1 MSQDTNQCIASAEL
15 LDFIQGLTDHHRT
28 EFISDHLCHCDACAM
43 RCGQFDFQ
51 QLRIVH
57 EIRKATTSPPIEWLA
72 EYNEW
77 VSLISPASQVL
88 SSEVPPALVDT
99 ARSLADST
107 GNIDGIRAAE
117 PPQVIGRYTIR
128 RLIGRGGMGSVYE
141 AFDDRLQRR
150 VAIKFPHQLIQ
161 NDLVARKRFQLE
173 ARAAAAVH
181 HPNVCGVLDS
191 DEADGLCYLTM
202 PLLTGQS
209 LSRRLRDMPPL
220 ELAEIV
226 RITIDLCRALDV
238 VHAAGFTH
246 RDIKP
251 SNVFLQSNQVVT
263 LMDFGIA
270 VSDVSADR
278 YTLVGELIGTP
289 AYFAPEQARGDCDAI
304 GPRTDIYAVGVLLFE
319 LLSGAPPF
327 TGSPGEII
335 GKIQHTPLPSLS
347 TRYPD
352 CDHQLIAI
360 CRKALAKNPTD
371 RYHSARS
378 MADELDQWL
387 SNHRALIAQKHSLI
401 SKPRPKVL
409 RRAFILVSIL
419 AIALASLTFM
429 NDGWKSPSTSP
440 LNDDHDETSESPAKL
455 TSKSSTSSQQV
466 STLANETLPPVANVN
481 STTTIDQ
488 TDQLDAV
495 AFVSLLQRH
504 RTQIILE
511 RDELFHNLNEKQ
523 SLGAI
528 VRTYFN
534 AEKGVLA
541 LMHEGPQA
549 SLWSLADRKRLLLL
563 TLPKLDST
571 FALSPDA
578 SVLATAGGGWRVR
591 LVNCSNSLEIA
602 SIPGHNNWINTIRF
616 DRSGKWGASTS
627 KDRTLRIFDLTT
639 HQNLWNIDVGVW
651 PRALAIANSG
661 GQLATGCNDGNIKFW
676 DAKGGNSLGNIV
688 ASRTAIVE
696 LFYSAQDKY
705 LVSQDLQ
712 GEIVIH
718 DLTSGQVNQRI
729 KAQAGKPFVMAAGGD
744 LLAYTVPSGSLVVY
758 RISAGKAIWELPN
771 TLDRLTWKPLGFTSD
786 NSQLYSLASDSIVC
800 SSELTK

>member
-1 MSQDTNQCIASAEL
+1 MTQDTNPCIESDEL
-15 LDFIQGLTDHHRT
+15 LEFFQGLTDPARA
-28 EFISDHLCHCDACAM
+28 EFISEHLGHCDDCAT
-43 RCGQFDFQ
+43 RCGQLDLR
-51 QLRIVH
+51 QLQLVH
-57 EIRKATTSPPIEWLA
+57 GIRKASIRPSPEWLS
-72 EYNEW
+72 EYNHW
-77 VSLISPASQVL
+77 VAPFPADAYE

-107 GNIDGIRAAE
+107 GNIEGIRAAE

-181 HPNVCGVLDS
+181 HPNVCSVLDS

-209 LSRRLRDMPPL
+209 LSRRLRDMPPI

-270 VSDVSADR
+270 VSKVSADR
-278 YTLVGELIGTP
+278 CTLVGELIGTP
-289 AYFAPEQARGDCDAI
+289 AYFAPEQARGDSDAI

-319 LLSGAPPF
+319 LLSGAPPY

-335 GKIQHTPLPSLS
+335 GKIQHTPLPPLNS
-347 TRYPD
+347 RYPD

-360 CRKALAKNPTD
+360 CHRALAKNPAD
-371 RYHSARS
+371 RFQCARL

-387 SNHRALIAQKHSLI
+387 SNHRVTLTQKNSLA
-401 SKPRPKVL
+401 SGLQPQLL
-409 RRAFILVSIL
+409 RRAFIFVGML
-419 AIALASLTFM
+419 ALGLALLIYL
-429 NDGWKSPSTSP
+429 NDEWNSPSISP
-440 LNDDHDETSESPAKL
+440 LKGDHDETSESPAEL
-455 TSKSSTSSQQV
+455 TNHSSTSGLQV
-466 STLANETLPPVANVN
+466 LPTPLENSPPVAKVN
-481 STTTIDQ
+481 ATSSVDQ
-488 TDQLDAV
+488 TNKLDSVDFAS
-495 AFVSLLQRH
+495 FIQKH
-504 RTQIILE
+504 RTQIIFD
-511 RDELFHNLNEKQ
+511 RDELFPNLNDKQ
-523 SLGAI
+523 PLGAI
-528 VRTYFN
+528 VRTSFN
-534 AEKGVLA
+534 AEKSVLA
-541 LMHEGPQA
+541 LLHEGPQA
-549 SLWSLADRKRLLLL
+549 SLWNLADRKRLSLLS
-563 TLPKLDST
+563 LPKLDST

-616 DRSGKWGASTS
+616 DRSGKWGASIS
-627 KDRTLRIFDLTT
+627 KDRTLRTFDLIT
-639 HQNLWNIDVGVW
+639 HQSHWNIDVGVW
-651 PRALAIANSG
+651 PRALAIAKSG
-661 GQLATGCNDGNIKFW
+661 DQLATGCNDGTIKFW
-676 DAKGGNSLGNIV
+676 NARQGQAIGNKI
-688 ASRTAIVE
+688 ASRSAIVE

-712 GEIVIH
+712 GDIGIH
-718 DLTSGQVNQRI
+718 DLATGQVQRSI
-729 KAQAGKPFVMAAGGD
+729 KAQAGVPFVMNSSGD
-744 LLAYTVPSGSLVVY
+744 LLAYTNPSGSLVVY
-758 RISAGKAIWELPN
+758 RISAGQAIWELAN
-771 TLDRLTWKPLGFTSD
+771 KLDKLTWKPLGFTSD
-786 NSQLYSLASDSIVC
+786 DSQLYSLASDSIVC